1 MRRKVFWL
9 VGGVLIGVTAGWQSA
24 VGLQS
29 HPVGFFWLQVNPVRY
44 FADQWVLPLLSLG
57 CERVA
62 GVFGAAEACESWAEA
77 LSVRGWPLAADL
89 DGDGEA
95 DELCE
100 QFVTD
105 GGCTAW
111 SASLA
116 FDGVFDLRITPPP
129 GHALFGWVEATPRE
143 KEAWKIRLGRPDGAV
158 VNLKGRQALCSALLE
173 RPVAPLGY
181 GIQLDAPPLQCE
193 IRADV
198 SEEWTDDT
206 RQ

>member
-1 MRRKVFWL
+1 MRRKFFLL
-9 VGGVLIGVTAGWQSA
+9 VGGVLIGVAAGWQSA

-29 HPVGFFWLQVNPVRY
+29 HPRGFFWLQVNPVRY

-129 GHALFGWVEATPRE
+129 GHSLFGWVEATPKE
-143 KEAWKIRLGRPDGAV
+143 KEAWEIRLGRLDGAV
-158 VNLKGRQALCSALLE
+158 VNLKGRQALCSALVE

-181 GIQLDAPPLQCE
+181 GFQVDDPPLQCE
-193 IRADV
+193 IRADGT
-198 SEEWTDDT
+198 EAWAHET
-206 RQ
+206 RR